1 MMAASGSCDTVS
13 LRSILG
19 AAYVLELGAVILLGF
34 AVDCGEQYT
43 AQRDAR
49 LTCLVR
55 VRVHVQVDATG
66 RAAQADL
73 HDALLLRRQP
83 EHNGP

>member
-13 LRSILG
+13 LRSIVG
-19 AAYVLELGAVILLGF
+19 AAYVLELGAFILLGF

-55 VRVHVQVDATG
+55 VRVQVDATG